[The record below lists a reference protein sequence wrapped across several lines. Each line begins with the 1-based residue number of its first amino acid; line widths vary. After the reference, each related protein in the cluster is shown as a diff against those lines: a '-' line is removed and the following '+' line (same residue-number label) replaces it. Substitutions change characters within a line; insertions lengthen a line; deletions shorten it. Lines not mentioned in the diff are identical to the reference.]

1 MQEAVVALV
10 VACAFWAVARRYLP
24 KSVRRAIRSWSV
36 RVAKRLGWHRL
47 ADRLSVAEEKGGSCS
62 DGCGSCGGCGRCRGS
77 SGRSGGS
84 CSRSSRGRSAWPT
97 PP

>member
-62 DGCGSCGGCGRCRGS
+62 DGCGSCGGCGTDAPAKPADDDRFVIKLKAVR
-77 SGRSGGS
+77 
-84 CSRSSRGRSAWPT
+84 
-97 PP
+97 